1 VSASTA
7 NFIPAH
13 SRGHSRGESL
23 GGDSIY
29 SQSAAASETG
39 DNEVPDGRDSLALDN
54 LATELDALRTQWETT
69 NKSYRISDLEFEKT
83 PRSGTT
89 PTEFGLDNWR
99 RGLEVGDDD
108 DDDRPSTSGS
118 AAQPM
123 TSSSGAAAHQSV
135 KERA

>member
-1 VSASTA
+1 M
-7 NFIPAH
+7 
-13 SRGHSRGESL
+13 

-29 SQSAAASETG
+29 SQSIAASETG
-39 DNEVPDGRDSLALDN
+39 DAEVPDGRDSLALDN

-83 PRSGTT
+83 PTSGTA
-89 PTEFGLDNWR
+89 PAEFGLDNWR

-108 DDDRPSTSGS
+108 DDDERPSTSSS

-123 TSSSGAAAHQSV
+123 TSSSSAAAHHPSV
-135 KERA
+135 KERV